1 MTEPG
6 PVVCG
11 GGGLHEPEAVLAAA
25 PDAYIAIDAAG
36 RVVAWNASAERTF
49 GHRHADACG
58 RDLAELVIPGRY
70 RTAHRDGLAR
80 VIAGEPGRV
89 LGQRLQLEALHAD
102 GHEFPLELTL
112 TATAGPTGMVF
123 HAFCHDITAQRRISR
138 FADVEATVS
147 RGLAEAPS
155 SSAAAARV
163 VEALGVKM
171 GWPVVELWLG
181 DDDRQVML
189 CTARHAAAARR
200 LGRFALDELEPG
212 VGLPG
217 RVYQHGRPLWI
228 ADLAADTVSLRSR
241 AAARIGLHVAVGV
254 PIGTAVRTFG
264 ALCVYGDRVEDP
276 EESLTALLTGIAAQ
290 VGQYLERRRAEELAV
305 ELARTKDE
313 FLALVTHELRN
324 PLAVITSTASL
335 LEEELDGLLDADQRQ
350 YVQTILRGADRLA
363 VMAGDLL
370 DLARLESGHLAIHP
384 GPTDLAA
391 IIGHAVAATAA
402 QTAGKNLT
410 VTVNAPPQLNLCAD
424 GSRLQQ
430 VADNLL
436 SNAIKYTPAGG
447 AVTITGYPD
456 DNEDE
461 KQAWITWTVADTGIG
476 IPAAD
481 RPHLFRRFY
490 RASTAL
496 DRRIPGTGLGLVIT
510 RAIIERHGGTITLDD
525 HDGPG
530 STFRIRIPPRP
541 PSTADIGRADTDGQ
555 PPAAGSRAGQQVP

>member
-1 MTEPG
+1 MPEPASVG
-6 PVVCG
+6 CG
-11 GGGLHEPEAVLAAA
+11 DGVLHQPQAVLAAA

-36 RVVAWNASAERTF
+36 HVAGWNPAAELTF
-49 GHRHADACG
+49 GHRHAEACG
-58 RDLAELVIPGRY
+58 RDLAELIIPARY
-70 RTAHRDGLAR
+70 RAAHRAGLAR
-80 VIAGEPGRV
+80 LRAGKPGHR
-89 LGQRLQLEALHAD
+89 LQQRLQLEAVHAD

-112 TATAGPTGMVF
+112 TATTGPTGLIF
-123 HAFCHDITAQRRISR
+123 HAFCHDVTAERRISR
-138 FADVEATVS
+138 FADVEATIS

-155 SSAAAARV
+155 SCAAATRV

-171 GWPVVELWLG
+171 DWPVAELWLA
-181 DDDRQVML
+181 DDDRQAVL
-189 CTARHAAAARR
+189 CAARHAAPGRR

-217 RVYQHGRPLWI
+217 RVYQQARPLWI
-228 ADLAADTVSLRSR
+228 PDLAADTASLRSR

-254 PIGTAVRTFG
+254 PISTGAHTIG

-276 EESLTALLTGIAAQ
+276 EDSLTSLLTGIAAQ
-290 VGQYLERRRAEELAV
+290 VGLYLERRRAEELAV

-350 YVQTILRGADRLA
+350 YVHTILRGAERLS
-363 VMAGDLL
+363 VMTGDLL

-384 GPTDLAA
+384 APTDLAA
-391 IIGHAVAATAA
+391 IIDHAVEAAAA

-410 VTVNAPPQLNLCAD
+410 VTVDTPAQLDIYAD
-424 GSRLQQ
+424 ASRLQQ

-436 SNAIKYTPAGG
+436 SNAVKYTPAGG
-447 AVTITGYPD
+447 AITIIATGDQPD
-456 DNEDE
+456 GDPDGSP
-461 KQAWITWTVADTGIG
+461 AWISWTVADTGIG

-510 RAIIERHGGTITLDD
+510 RAIIERHGGTITLAD

-530 STFRIRIPPRP
+530 TTFRVRIPAKATV
-541 PSTADIGRADTDGQ
+541 S
-555 PPAAGSRAGQQVP
+555 S